1 MVLDEIQPFL
11 GLDCAVI
18 VNCRACGREHA
29 HKGVLIAGSR
39 RGEVIVSGVTYN
51 VDDLVSIRSEAGE
64 VSFALP
70 LGRVL
75 PYLGVAAGL
84 ASWLRF
90 VHH

>member
-1 MVLDEIQPFL
+1 
-11 GLDCAVI
+11 
-18 VNCRACGREHA
+18 
-29 HKGVLIAGSR
+29 
-39 RGEVIVSGVTYN
+39 VTYN